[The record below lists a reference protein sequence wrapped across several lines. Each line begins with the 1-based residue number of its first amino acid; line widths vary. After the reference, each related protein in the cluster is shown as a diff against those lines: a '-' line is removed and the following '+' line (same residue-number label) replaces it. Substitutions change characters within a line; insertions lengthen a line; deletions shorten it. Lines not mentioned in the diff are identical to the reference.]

1 MRTFFLFFALLGIA
15 THMTPGRAQGFSDW
29 HWSFD
34 QATYVAGPSDSI
46 TLTATIYVDADS
58 PGPLVGPM
66 HVSFNGTLFSFYDM
80 DSNWSLSF
88 TEANIAP
95 GDSLQFTFGVLT
107 PKFPLAEGSYQNFP
121 DQPLIESL
129 SLATRRIPD
138 SPLVI
143 QVIPEP
149 SILALAGWSAV
160 ALVIVRYRRRKL
172 GRP

>member
-1 MRTFFLFFALLGIA
+1 MRSFFLFFALLGIA
-15 THMTPGRAQGFSDW
+15 THLTPGRAQGFSDW

-34 QATYVAGPSDSI
+34 QPTYVVGPTESI
-46 TLTATIYVDADS
+46 VLNATIFVDADS
-58 PGPLVGPM
+58 PGPLIGPM
-66 HVSFNGTLFSFYDM
+66 SVSFNGTLFSLYDL
-80 DSNWSLSF
+80 SFNWPLSF

-129 SLATRRIPD
+129 ALATRRIPD

-149 SILALAGWSAV
+149 SILALAGWSSV
-160 ALVIVRYRRRKL
+160 AFVVVRYRQRML
-172 GRP
+172 CRP

>member
-1 MRTFFLFFALLGIA
+1 MNRLVLLCCFLGIT
-15 THMTPGRAQGFSDW
+15 THLRPCQAQGFSDW

-34 QATYVAGPSDSI
+34 QTTYVAGPSESI

-66 HVSFNGTLFSFYDM
+66 QVSFNGTLFSSYDLN
-80 DSNWSLSF
+80 SNWGLSF

-95 GDSLQFTFGVLT
+95 GESLQFTFGILT
-107 PKFPLAEGSYQNFP
+107 PKSPLTEGTYQNFP

-129 SLATRRIPD
+129 SLATRRTPD

-149 SILALAGWSAV
+149 STLALVGCG
-160 ALVIVRYRRRKL
+160 ALALIAKRYRTRMLRRS
-172 GRP
+172 